1 MVKLALFT
9 LASVVRYEARDIDEL
24 LRSELEALNLP
35 KSEAESIS
43 DLEALSKLWQEE
55 SKRPEIA
62 NLHKAFKK
70 AVKHYFLDQE
80 EAFEIRPGVQSLFG
94 HMEKEKNWKYCIIS
108 PYPQEVSH
116 LILQSCGVFSKNKL
130 TLTATDAPDYTQQIA
145 RTQQRVLRKS
155 AKKKIEK
162 FLFCTELDPAFV
174 REDIKLIQPKEAQ
187 GSPNYFTYPRFHE
200 LFPKKKKKNKNKKET
215 RS

>member
-9 LASVVRYEARDIDEL
+9 LASVVRYEARYIDEL
-24 LRSELEALNLP
+24 LRSELEALKLP
-35 KSEAESIS
+35 EGEAESIPS
-43 DLEALSKLWQEE
+43 LAALAKLWQEE

-62 NLHKAFKK
+62 KLHKAFKK

-116 LILQSCGVFSKNKL
+116 LMLQSCGVFSKNKL
-130 TLTATDAPDYTQQIA
+130 TLTATDAPDYAQQITMA
-145 RTQQRVLRKS
+145 QQRVLKKS
-155 AKKKIEK
+155 AKKKIEM
-162 FLFCTELDPAFV
+162 FLFCTELDPAFA
-174 REDIKLIQPKEAQ
+174 RENLKLIHPKEAQ

-200 LFPKKKKKNKNKKET
+200 LFPKKKKKNKKED
-215 RS
+215 RG